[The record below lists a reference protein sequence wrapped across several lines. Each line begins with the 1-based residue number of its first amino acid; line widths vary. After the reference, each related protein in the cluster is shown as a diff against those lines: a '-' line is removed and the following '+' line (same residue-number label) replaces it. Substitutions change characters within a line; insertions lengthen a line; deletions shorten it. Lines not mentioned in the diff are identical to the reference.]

1 MSLPNIWEMKMLK
14 NIVKLEFM
22 VADRIYHFL
31 CDNDSPLE
39 HIKEALFQCQKL
51 IGQIEDNIKSQ
62 LEAQKAQEN
71 QEVAPEPTVED
82 KNV

>member
-1 MSLPNIWEMKMLK
+1 MLK
-14 NIVKLEFM
+14 NIVKLEIM
-22 VADRIYHFL
+22 LADKIYQFL

-62 LEAQKAQEN
+62 LEAKKAQEN
-71 QEVAPEPTVED
+71 QEAAQEPIVED